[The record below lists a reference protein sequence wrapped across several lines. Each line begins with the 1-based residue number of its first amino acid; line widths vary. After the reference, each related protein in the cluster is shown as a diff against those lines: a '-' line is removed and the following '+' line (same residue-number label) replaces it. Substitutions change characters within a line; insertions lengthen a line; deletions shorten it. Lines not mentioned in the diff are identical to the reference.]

1 MQPII
6 NVDNLSYYYDSF
18 PALDHISFSVE
29 KGDFLGIIGPNGAG
43 KTTLFQCIL
52 GIMSNFSGEIN
63 LFGSNVKQNK
73 KILQRIGYVPQKKSV
88 EQTFPA
94 TVSEIVSLGVIGKD
108 IKKESIESAI
118 EFVELGSY
126 RNKRIGELSEGQQQ
140 RVIIAKAL
148 VKQPELLILDEPTTG
163 IDSVAQNKFYDLLTR
178 LNKDRGITIVWSSHD
193 MNAVEKLAS
202 KIACIDRKL
211 FFHGESEDFFGNEER
226 MKSYVEFAMQS
237 HMNLHFGN
245 AKNRS
250 DNRENENDGNV
261 V

>member
-94 TVSEIVSLGVIGKD
+94 TVSEIISLGVIGKD

-202 KIACIDRKL
+202 KVACIDRKL

>member
-52 GIMSNFSGEIN
+52 GIMSNFSGKIN

-108 IKKESIESAI
+108 IKKESIVSAI
-118 EFVELGSY
+118 EFVDLGSY

-163 IDSVAQNKFYDLLTR
+163 IDSVAQNKFYDLLTS

-202 KIACIDRKL
+202 KVACIDRKL
-211 FFHGESEDFFGNEER
+211 FFHGESEDFFGNQER

-250 DNRENENDGNV
+250 DNRKNENDGNV

>member
-52 GIMSNFSGEIN
+52 GIMSNFSGKIN

-73 KILQRIGYVPQKKSV
+73 KNLQRIGYVPQKKSV

-202 KIACIDRKL
+202 KVACIDRKL
-211 FFHGESEDFFGNEER
+211 FFHGESGDFFGNQER

>member
-1 MQPII
+1 MQPIVK
-6 NVDNLSYYYDSF
+6 VDNLSYYYDSL
-18 PALDHISFSVE
+18 PSLDNISFSVE

-43 KTTLFQCIL
+43 KTTLFQCML
-52 GIMSNFSGEIN
+52 GIVKNFSGEVS
-63 LFGSNVKQNK
+63 LFGSSIRQNK
-73 KILQRIGYVPQKKSV
+73 KVLQRIGYVPQKKSV

-94 TVSEIVSLGVIGKD
+94 TVSEIVSLGVIGRD
-108 IKKESIESAI
+108 IKRESIESAI
-118 EFVELGSY
+118 EFVELGAY

-163 IDSVAQNKFYDLLTR
+163 IDSATQDKFYDLLTR
-178 LNKDRGITIVWSSHD
+178 LNKARGITIVWSSHD

-202 KIACIDRKL
+202 KVACIDRKL

-226 MKSYVEFAMQS
+226 MRSYVEFAMQA
-237 HMNLHFGN
+237 HMNLHFGKS
-245 AKNRS
+245 KNTP
-250 DNRENENDGNV
+250 DNTENKNDEHV

>member
-1 MQPII
+1 MQSII
-6 NVDNLSYYYDSF
+6 NVDNLSYYYDTF

-52 GIMSNFSGEIN
+52 GMMSNFSGEIS
-63 LFGSNVKQNK
+63 LFGSKVKQNK

-202 KIACIDRKL
+202 KVACIDRKL

>member
-6 NVDNLSYYYDSF
+6 DVDNLSYYYDSF
-18 PALDHISFSVE
+18 PSLDHISFSVE

-52 GIMSNFSGEIN
+52 GIMNNFTGEIS

-88 EQTFPA
+88 EQDFPA
-94 TVSEIVSLGVIGKD
+94 SVSEIVSLGVIGRD

-118 EFVELGSY
+118 EFVELGAY

-163 IDSVAQNKFYDLLTR
+163 IDSAAQNKFYDLLTR

-202 KIACIDRKL
+202 KVACIDRKL

-237 HMNLHFGN
+237 HMNLHFGKS
-245 AKNRS
+245 KNTS
-250 DNRENENDGNV
+250 DNRENEIDGNV

>member
-52 GIMSNFSGEIN
+52 GIMSNFSGKIN

-108 IKKESIESAI
+108 IKKESIVSAI

-202 KIACIDRKL
+202 KVACIDRKL
-211 FFHGESEDFFGNEER
+211 FFHGESEDFFGNQER

-250 DNRENENDGNV
+250 DNRKNENDGNV

>member
-94 TVSEIVSLGVIGKD
+94 TVSEIISLGVIGKD

-163 IDSVAQNKFYDLLTR
+163 IDSVAQNKFYDLLTS

-202 KIACIDRKL
+202 KVACIDRKL

>member
-1 MQPII
+1 MQSII
-6 NVDNLSYYYDSF
+6 NVDDLSYYYDSF
-18 PALDHISFSVE
+18 PSLDHVSFSVE

-43 KTTLFQCIL
+43 KTTLFQCML
-52 GIMSNFSGEIN
+52 GILNNFSGEIS

-73 KILQRIGYVPQKKSV
+73 QVLQRIGYVPQKKSV

-94 TVSEIVSLGVIGKD
+94 TVGEIVSLGVIGRD
-108 IKKESIESAI
+108 IKKESIENAI
-118 EFVELGSY
+118 EFVDLGSY
-126 RNKRIGELSEGQQQ
+126 RDKRIGELSEGQQQ

-163 IDSVAQNKFYDLLTR
+163 IDSVSQNKFYDLLTR

-202 KIACIDRKL
+202 KVACIDRKL
-211 FFHGESEDFFGNEER
+211 FFHGESEDFFGNDER
-226 MKSYVEFAMQS
+226 MRSYVEFAMQS
-237 HMNLHFGN
+237 HMNLHFGK
-245 AKNRS
+245 AKKS
-250 DNRENENDGNV
+250 PDNTENKSNGNV

>member
-1 MQPII
+1 MQSII

-52 GIMSNFSGEIN
+52 GIMSNFSGKIN

-163 IDSVAQNKFYDLLTR
+163 IDSVAQNKFYDLLTS

-202 KIACIDRKL
+202 KVACIDRKL
-211 FFHGESEDFFGNEER
+211 FFHGESGDFFGNEER

>member
-6 NVDNLSYYYDSF
+6 KVANLSYYYDSF
-18 PALDHISFSVE
+18 PSLDHISFKVD

-43 KTTLFQCIL
+43 KTTLFQCML
-52 GIMSNFSGEIN
+52 GIMNDFSGEIN
-63 LFGSNVKQNK
+63 LFGYDIRQNK
-73 KILQRIGYVPQKKSV
+73 KMLQRVGYVPQKKTV
-88 EQTFPA
+88 EQAFPA
-94 TVSEIVSLGVIGKD
+94 TVSEIVSLGIIGMK
-108 IKKESIESAI
+108 INRESIDSAI
-118 EFVELGSY
+118 DFVELGAY

-148 VKQPELLILDEPTTG
+148 VKQPDLLILDEPTTG
-163 IDSVAQNKFYDLLTR
+163 IDSAAQERFYDLLTK
-178 LNKDRGITIVWSSHD
+178 LNKDKGITIVWSSHD

-202 KIACIDRKL
+202 KVACIDRKL

-245 AKNRS
+245 KKNRT
-250 DNRENENDGNV
+250 DNPENEIDGNGI
-261 V
+261 

>member
-6 NVDNLSYYYDSF
+6 NVNNLSYYYDSF
-18 PALDHISFSVE
+18 PSLDHISFSVE

-52 GIMSNFSGEIN
+52 GMMNNYSGEIS

-73 KILQRIGYVPQKKSV
+73 TILQRIGYVPQKKSV

-94 TVSEIVSLGVIGKD
+94 TVSEIVSLGVIGRD

-118 EFVELGSY
+118 EFVELGAY

-202 KIACIDRKL
+202 KVACIDRKL

-237 HMNLHFGN
+237 HMNLHFGKS
-245 AKNRS
+245 KNTS
-250 DNRENENDGNV
+250 DNRENESDGNV

>member
-6 NVDNLSYYYDSF
+6 KVANLSYYYDSI
-18 PALDHISFSVE
+18 PALDHISFTVD

-43 KTTLFQCIL
+43 KTTLFQCML
-52 GIMSNFSGEIN
+52 GIVNDFSGEIN
-63 LFGSNVKQNK
+63 LFGFDIRQDK
-73 KILQRIGYVPQKKSV
+73 KMLQRIGYVPQKKSV
-88 EQTFPA
+88 EQAFPA
-94 TVSEIVSLGVIGKD
+94 TVSEIVSLGMIGRK
-108 IKKESIESAI
+108 INRESIDSAI
-118 EFVELGSY
+118 EFVELGAY

-148 VKQPELLILDEPTTG
+148 VKQPDLLILDEPTTG
-163 IDSVAQNKFYDLLTR
+163 IDSAAQQRFYDLLTK
-178 LNKDRGITIVWSSHD
+178 LNKDKGITIVWSSHD

-202 KIACIDRKL
+202 KVACIDRKL

-245 AKNRS
+245 QKNRA
-250 DNRENENDGNV
+250 DNPEKKIDENGI
-261 V
+261 

>member
-6 NVDNLSYYYDSF
+6 KVTNLSYYYDSF
-18 PALDHISFSVE
+18 PSLDHISFTVY

-43 KTTLFQCIL
+43 KTTLFQCML
-52 GIMSNFSGEIN
+52 GIVNDFSGEIN
-63 LFGSNVKQNK
+63 IFGYDIRQNK
-73 KILQRIGYVPQKKSV
+73 KMLQRIGYVPQKKSV
-88 EQTFPA
+88 EEAFPA
-94 TVSEIVSLGVIGKD
+94 TVSEIVSLGIIGKK
-108 IKKESIESAI
+108 INRKSIDSAI
-118 EFVELGSY
+118 DFVELGAY

-148 VKQPELLILDEPTTG
+148 VMQPDLLILDEPTTG
-163 IDSVAQNKFYDLLTR
+163 IDSATQERFYDLLTK
-178 LNKDRGITIVWSSHD
+178 LNKDKGITIVWSSHD

-202 KIACIDRKL
+202 KVACIDRKL

-245 AKNRS
+245 KKNRT
-250 DNRENENDGNV
+250 DNPENKIDGNDI
-261 V
+261 

>member
-6 NVDNLSYYYDSF
+6 DVDNLSYYYDSF
-18 PALDHISFSVE
+18 PSLDHVSFSVE

-52 GIMSNFSGEIN
+52 GIMNNFSGEIS

-94 TVSEIVSLGVIGKD
+94 TVSEIVSLGIIGRD

-118 EFVELGSY
+118 EFVDLGAY
-126 RNKRIGELSEGQQQ
+126 RNERIGELSEGQIQ

-163 IDSVAQNKFYDLLTR
+163 IDSVAQNKFYDLLTK

-202 KIACIDRKL
+202 KVACIDRKL

-237 HMNLHFGN
+237 HMNLHFGKS
-245 AKNRS
+245 KNKP
-250 DNRENENDGNV
+250 DNTENKNDGNAV
-261 V
+261 

>member
-6 NVDNLSYYYDSF
+6 KVDNLSYYYNSF
-18 PALDHISFSVE
+18 PSLDHISFSVE

-52 GIMSNFSGEIN
+52 GIIKNFSGEIS
-63 LFGSNVKQNK
+63 LFGSDIRQNK
-73 KILQRIGYVPQKKSV
+73 KVLRRIGYVPQKKSV

-94 TVSEIVSLGVIGKD
+94 TVGEIVSLGVIGRD
-108 IKKESIESAI
+108 IKGDAIESAI
-118 EFVELGSY
+118 EFVELGAY

-163 IDSVAQNKFYDLLTR
+163 IDTAAQDKFYDLLTR

-202 KIACIDRKL
+202 KVACIDRKL
-211 FFHGESEDFFGNEER
+211 FFHGESGDFFGNQER
-226 MKSYVEFAMQS
+226 MRSYVEFAMQS
-237 HMNLHFGN
+237 HMNLHFGKSKNDPDNKEKKNNGN
-245 AKNRS
+245 A
-250 DNRENENDGNV
+250 V
-261 V
+261 

>member
-1 MQPII
+1 MQPIVS
-6 NVDNLSYYYDSF
+6 VDNLSYYYDSF
-18 PALDHISFSVE
+18 PSLDHVSFSVE

-52 GIMSNFSGEIN
+52 GIMNNFSGEIS

-73 KILQRIGYVPQKKSV
+73 KFLQRVGYVPQKKSV

-94 TVSEIVSLGVIGKD
+94 TVSEIVSLGVIGRD
-108 IKKESIESAI
+108 IKKESVESAI
-118 EFVELGSY
+118 EFVDLGAY

-163 IDSVAQNKFYDLLTR
+163 IDSAAQNKFYELLTR
-178 LNKDRGITIVWSSHD
+178 LNKDKGITIVWSSHD

-202 KIACIDRKL
+202 KVACIDRKL

-237 HMNLHFGN
+237 HMNLHFGKS
-245 AKNRS
+245 KNTS

>member
-18 PALDHISFSVE
+18 PSLDHVSFSVE

-52 GIMSNFSGEIN
+52 GILNNFSGEIS

-94 TVSEIVSLGVIGKD
+94 TVSEVVSLRVIGKD

-118 EFVELGSY
+118 DFVELGSY

-163 IDSVAQNKFYDLLTR
+163 IDSVSQNKFYDLLTR

-202 KIACIDRKL
+202 KVACIDRKL

-237 HMNLHFGN
+237 HMNLHFGKS
-245 AKNRS
+245 KNTS

>member
-18 PALDHISFSVE
+18 PSLDHISFSVE

-52 GIMSNFSGEIN
+52 GIMNNFSGEIS
-63 LFGSNVKQNK
+63 LLGSNVKQNK

-94 TVSEIVSLGVIGKD
+94 TVSEIVSLGVIGRD

-118 EFVELGSY
+118 EFVELGAY
-126 RNKRIGELSEGQQQ
+126 QNKRIGELSEGQQQ

-202 KIACIDRKL
+202 KVACIDRKL

-237 HMNLHFGN
+237 HMNLHFGKS
-245 AKNRS
+245 KNTS

>member
-6 NVDNLSYYYDSF
+6 KVTNLSYYYDSF
-18 PALDHISFSVE
+18 PSLDHISFTVD

-43 KTTLFQCIL
+43 KTTLFQCML
-52 GIMSNFSGEIN
+52 GIVNDFSGEIN
-63 LFGSNVKQNK
+63 LFGYDIRQNK
-73 KILQRIGYVPQKKSV
+73 KMLQKIGYVPQKKSV
-88 EQTFPA
+88 EQAFPA
-94 TVSEIVSLGVIGKD
+94 TVSEIVSLGIIGKK
-108 IKKESIESAI
+108 INRESIDSAI
-118 EFVELGSY
+118 DFVELGAY

-148 VKQPELLILDEPTTG
+148 VKQPDLLILDEPTTG
-163 IDSVAQNKFYDLLTR
+163 IDSATQERFYDLLTK
-178 LNKDRGITIVWSSHD
+178 LNKDKGITIVWSSHD

-202 KIACIDRKL
+202 KVACIDRKL

-245 AKNRS
+245 KKNRT
-250 DNRENENDGNV
+250 DNPENKIDANDI
-261 V
+261 

>member
-52 GIMSNFSGEIN
+52 GIMSNFSGKIN

-73 KILQRIGYVPQKKSV
+73 KNLQRIGYVPQKKSV

-202 KIACIDRKL
+202 KVACIDRKL
-211 FFHGESEDFFGNEER
+211 FFHGESGDFFGNEER

-245 AKNRS
+245 GKNRS
-250 DNRENENDGNV
+250 DKRKNENDGNV

>member
-1 MQPII
+1 MQSII

-52 GIMSNFSGEIN
+52 GIMGNFSGKIN

-163 IDSVAQNKFYDLLTR
+163 IDSVAQNKFYDLLTS

-202 KIACIDRKL
+202 KVACIDRKL
-211 FFHGESEDFFGNEER
+211 FFHGESGDFFGNEER